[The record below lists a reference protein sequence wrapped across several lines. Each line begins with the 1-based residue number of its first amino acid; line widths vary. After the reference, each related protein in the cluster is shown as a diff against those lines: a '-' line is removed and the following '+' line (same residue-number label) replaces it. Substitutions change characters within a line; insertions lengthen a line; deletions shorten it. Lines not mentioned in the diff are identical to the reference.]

1 MSGQKTLDAPFF
13 AKMGRLLALWRLR
26 RAVSAVRCLIYLNT
40 KMRRLRSLWKFRHSA
55 SIASMIG
62 SSWVRRAREI
72 RFGAAIERL
81 QACNRVQPWLP
92 GAPHGAQDYAR
103 GAAAAAHGAR
113 PPGARE
119 ARQGSDRARAREAD
133 TRQGARCE

>member
-81 QACNRVQPWLP
+81 QACNRTCMK
-92 GAPHGAQDYAR
+92 
-103 GAAAAAHGAR
+103 AA
-113 PPGARE
+113 
-119 ARQGSDRARAREAD
+119 
-133 TRQGARCE
+133 T